1 MAAQEVHIALAAEK
15 IGSFFGLPITNTL
28 LTTWIVTGILLLFA
42 YFATRKQTK
51 IPGKLQNFAEIIIE
65 GLQDLVEPVAH
76 NKTKVFMPIL
86 VSFFLFILLGNY
98 FGLLPGVGTIG
109 FYEQLDGHEVFVPF
123 LRSIN
128 SDLNTTLALGI
139 VSIVYTHYLA
149 IKYLGLKGYAG
160 KFLSLNP
167 IFLFVGILEFFG
179 EFTKIVSLS
188 FRLFGNVFAG
198 EVLLTTAST
207 KLFAFL
213 VPIPFYSLELLVG
226 FVQAFIFTMLTMVFM
241 VILTSDHAHE

>member
-1 MAAQEVHIALAAEK
+1 MEGHIELAAEK
-15 IGSFFGLPITNTL
+15 LWTIGPLVITNTL

-42 YFATRKQTK
+42 YLATRKITRV
-51 IPGKLQNFAEIIIE
+51 PNALQNIAEYVIE
-65 GLQDLVEPVAH
+65 GLQNVVEPIAQK
-76 NKTKVFMPIL
+76 KTEVFLPIL
-86 VSFFLFILLGNY
+86 VSFFLFILIGNY

-109 FYEQLDGHEVFVPF
+109 FWEVKDGHDVFIPLF
-123 LRSIN
+123 RSIN

-139 VSIVYTHYLA
+139 ISIFYTHYLA
-149 IKYLGLKGYAG
+149 ITHLGFKGYVG

-179 EFTKIVSLS
+179 EITKIISLS

-207 KLFAFL
+207 KLFAYL
-213 VPIPFYSLELLVG
+213 VPIPFYSLEILVG

-241 VILTSDHAHE
+241 VILTEDHAHE

>member
-1 MAAQEVHIALAAEK
+1 MEGHIELAAEK
-15 IGSFFGLPITNTL
+15 IAHIGPFPITNTL
-28 LTTWIVTGILLLFA
+28 LTTWIVTIALLLFA

-51 IPGKLQNFAEIIIE
+51 VPQGTQNIAEIIIE
-65 GLQDLVEPVAH
+65 SLEGVVEPIAGK
-76 NKTKVFMPIL
+76 KTAVFMPIL

-98 FGLLPGVGTIG
+98 FGLLPGVGTLG
-109 FYEQLDGHEVFVPF
+109 FYEIHEGHEVFVPF

-149 IKYLGLKGYAG
+149 IKYLGLAGYIG

-207 KLFAFL
+207 KLFAYL

-226 FVQAFIFTMLTMVFM
+226 FVQAFIFTMLSMTFM
-241 VILTSDHAHE
+241 VILTDKHEAH

>member
-1 MAAQEVHIALAAEK
+1 MAAEEVHIALAAET
-15 IGSFFGLPITNTL
+15 IGHIGPLPITNTL
-28 LTTWIVTGILLLFA
+28 LTTWIVTAALLAFA
-42 YFATRKQTK
+42 YFATRKQRK
-51 IPGKLQNFAEIIIE
+51 IPHGLQNIAEIVIE
-65 GLQDLVEPVAH
+65 GLQGVIEPIAH
-76 NKTKVFMPIL
+76 DKTKVFMPIL

-98 FGLLPGVGTIG
+98 FGLLPGVGTLG
-109 FYEQLDGHEVFVPF
+109 FYEMHEGHEVFVPF
-123 LRSIN
+123 FRSIN

-149 IKYLGLKGYAG
+149 VKYLGFAGYIG

-167 IFLFVGILEFFG
+167 IMLFVGVLEFFG

-198 EVLLTTAST
+198 EVLLTTASS
-207 KLFAFL
+207 KLFAYL

-226 FVQAFIFTMLTMVFM
+226 FVQAFIFTMLTMTFL
-241 VILTSDHAHE
+241 VILTDKHEAH

>member
-1 MAAQEVHIALAAEK
+1 MESHIQLAAEK
-15 IGSFFGLPITNTL
+15 ILQVGPFVLTNTL
-28 LTTWIVTGILLLFA
+28 LTTWIVTAILLLFA
-42 YFATRKQTK
+42 YLATRKQTK
-51 IPGKLQNFAEIIIE
+51 IPQGLQNIAEMIIE
-65 GLQDLVEPVAH
+65 ALQGVVEPIAG

-98 FGLLPGVGTIG
+98 FGLLPGVGTLG
-109 FYEQLDGHEVFVPF
+109 FYEMHEGREVFVPF

-149 IKYLGLKGYAG
+149 IKYLGFAGYVG

-167 IFLFVGILEFFG
+167 IFLFVGVLELFG
-179 EFTKIVSLS
+179 EFTKVVSLS

-207 KLFAFL
+207 KLFAYL

-226 FVQAFIFTMLTMVFM
+226 FVQAFIFTMLTCAFM
-241 VILTSDHAHE
+241 VILTEKHEAH